1 MTNHFAPSSKSLIIG
16 IKTLIAIRTLREKT
30 AGDFITP
37 QVFNLDTKVN
47 EPLLPVSYSHKNVDS
62 KRKKV
67 TKKEKIVIVVISITN
82 ILIQI

>member
-1 MTNHFAPSSKSLIIG
+1 MTNHFAPSSKSLIVG

-47 EPLLPVSYSHKNVDS
+47 EPLLLVSLFTQKCGLLKEKSS
-62 KRKKV
+62 
-67 TKKEKIVIVVISITN
+67 KKENSSNNSN
-82 ILIQI
+82 IYN